1 MNKENEHTDK
11 TNNCYCVKTA
21 TILDRQLIE
30 SIVRQCGKQVSDYFG
45 IRNLVDFYRKKEV
58 YWVENTEP
66 IAFAIAKPLIKQP
79 VISLYEIGVIP
90 SMRGKGVASTLIHH
104 INDLHP
110 NRVWR
115 LVVNED
121 NQTAR
126 IAYQRL
132 GLKEYAYDKTR
143 GGRPIVR
150 MEGVIKSKH

>member
-1 MNKENEHTDK
+1 MIKENEHTDK
-11 TNNCYCVKTA
+11 INNCYCVKTA

-30 SIVRQCGKQVSDYFG
+30 SIVRQCGKQVSDYFA

-58 YWVENTEP
+58 YWVGNSEP
-66 IAFAIAKPLIKQP
+66 IAFAIAKPLIKQQ

-90 SMRGKGVASTLIHH
+90 SMRGMGVASDLIYH
-104 INDLHP
+104 INDLYP
-110 NRVWR
+110 NRLWR

-132 GLKEYAYDKTR
+132 GLKEYAYDKTK

-150 MEGVIKSKH
+150 MEGILKSKH

>member
-1 MNKENEHTDK
+1 M
-11 TNNCYCVKTA
+11 
-21 TILDRQLIE
+21 
-30 SIVRQCGKQVSDYFG
+30 RQCGKQVSDYFG

-104 INDLHP
+104 INDLYP
-110 NRVWR
+110 NRIWR

>member
-1 MNKENEHTDK
+1 MNKENEHTETK
-11 TNNCYCVKTA
+11 NNCYFVKTA
-21 TILDRQLIE
+21 TILDRQLVE
-30 SIVRQCGKQVSDYFG
+30 SVVRQCGKQVADYFG

-58 YWVENTEP
+58 YWVENDEP

-90 SMRGKGVASTLIHH
+90 SMRGKGVASALIYH

-121 NQTAR
+121 NHTAR

-132 GLKEYAYDKTR
+132 GLKEYANDKTR

-150 MEGVIKSKH
+150 MEGVLK